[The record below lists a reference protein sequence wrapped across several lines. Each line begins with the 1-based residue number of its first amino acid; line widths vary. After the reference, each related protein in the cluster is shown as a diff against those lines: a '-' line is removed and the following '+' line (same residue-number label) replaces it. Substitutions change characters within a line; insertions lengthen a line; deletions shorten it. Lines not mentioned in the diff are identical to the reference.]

1 MRDRLV
7 QFRRQRGTAL
17 NLLISLVYVVLSYI
31 ALCKFRLNWKHSSLG
46 KMNWL
51 FSHIKESVELNVTEK
66 GKAHRKHSLHGK
78 IVASVLLKPFI
89 SGYERYHT
97 ADAP

>member
-17 NLLISLVYVVLSYI
+17 NLLISLVYVVLSFI
-31 ALCKFRLNWKHSSLG
+31 ALCKFRLNWKRSSLG

-51 FSHIKESVELNVTEK
+51 YSHIKESVELNVTEK
-66 GKAHRKHSLHGK
+66 RECPQKA
-78 IVASVLLKPFI
+78 
-89 SGYERYHT
+89 
-97 ADAP
+97 